1 RRGRAALPARTVPSE
16 PLSACSQTDGCCGSY
31 LTRWG
36 SKGDPG
42 TGGEPMLRRFHLL
55 AGATALAFALAAVG
69 GAAARSQADTLHI
82 AAAMVAANETPT
94 PKGDV
99 GSARGTFTATLTKSG
114 TGGEL
119 SWRLAFSNLS
129 GNAIAAHIHVG
140 AAGVAGPV
148 RVPLCAPCTSG
159 VTGTAT
165 ITAEVLD
172 AIMNGRA
179 YVNVH
184 TPTNP
189 AGEIRDQVG
198 ISASVKTTL
207 RAAQERPKPKG
218 KLAKAKGTFTAT
230 ITRTGTTGL
239 VSSVAYELVGEAFD
253 THHGNGAVAGGLFAG
268 SAVFFVGDTLIDR
281 MGGAK
286 RKDPAGAQ
294 AEGSPLAIVLGI
306 VLDGIPESLVL
317 GLTIVVSGSVSAAF
331 LVAVALSNIP
341 E

>member
-1 RRGRAALPARTVPSE
+1 MV
-16 PLSACSQTDGCCGSY
+16 
-31 LTRWG
+31 
-36 SKGDPG
+36 
-42 TGGEPMLRRFHLL
+42 RRFHLV
-55 AGATALAFALAAVG
+55 AGAAALAFALAAVG

-99 GSARGTFTATLTKSG
+99 SSARGVFTATLTKSG

-119 SWRLAFSNLS
+119 SWRLEFSNLT

-140 AAGVAGPV
+140 ASGVAGPV

-172 AIMNGRA
+172 AIQNGRA

-198 ISASVKTTL
+198 IAGSIKTTL

-218 KLAKAKGTFTAT
+218 KLARAKGTFTAT
-230 ITRTGTTGL
+230 VTRTGTTGVVTWRL
-239 VSSVAYELVGEAFD
+239 TFSKLSGRAIAAHIHSGARGKAGPVIVPLCAPCRSGASGRATVDASVLNALESGRTYVNVHTKKNLAGEIRGQVKV
-253 THHGNGAVAGGLFAG
+253 TG
-268 SAVFFVGDTLIDR
+268 
-281 MGGAK
+281 
-286 RKDPAGAQ
+286 
-294 AEGSPLAIVLGI
+294 
-306 VLDGIPESLVL
+306 
-317 GLTIVVSGSVSAAF
+317 
-331 LVAVALSNIP
+331 
-341 E
+341 

>member
-1 RRGRAALPARTVPSE
+1 
-16 PLSACSQTDGCCGSY
+16 
-31 LTRWG
+31 
-36 SKGDPG
+36 
-42 TGGEPMLRRFHLL
+42 MLRRFHLL
-55 AGATALAFALAAVG
+55 AGAAALAFALAAVG

-119 SWRLAFSNLS
+119 SWRLEFSNLT

-165 ITAEVLD
+165 ITAEVMD
-172 AIMNGRA
+172 AIQNGRA

-189 AGEIRDQVG
+189 AGEIRDQVE
-198 ISASVKTTL
+198 IAATVKTTL

-218 KLAKAKGTFTAT
+218 RLGKAKGSFTAT
-230 ITRTGTTGL
+230 VTRTGTTGVITWRL
-239 VSSVAYELVGEAFD
+239 TFSKLSGRAIAAHIPSGARGKAGPVIVPLCAPCRSGARGRATVAA
-253 THHGNGAVAGGLFAG
+253 
-268 SAVFFVGDTLIDR
+268 S
-281 MGGAK
+281 
-286 RKDPAGAQ
+286 
-294 AEGSPLAIVLGI
+294 
-306 VLDGIPESLVL
+306 VLDALESGGTYVNVHTKQNAAGEIRGQLPAVP
-317 GLTIVVSGSVSAAF
+317 LT
-331 LVAVALSNIP
+331 
-341 E
+341 

>member
-1 RRGRAALPARTVPSE
+1 
-16 PLSACSQTDGCCGSY
+16 
-31 LTRWG
+31 
-36 SKGDPG
+36 
-42 TGGEPMLRRFHLL
+42 MLRRFHLF
-55 AGATALAFALAAVG
+55 AGAAALAFALAAVG
-69 GAAARSQADTLHI
+69 GAAARGQADTLHI

-99 GSARGTFTATLTKSG
+99 SSARGAFTATLTKSG

-119 SWRLAFSNLS
+119 SWRLEFSNLT

-172 AIMNGRA
+172 AILNGRA

-189 AGEIRDQVG
+189 AGEIRDQVQ
-198 ISASVKTTL
+198 IAATVKTTL

-218 KLAKAKGTFTAT
+218 KLGKAKGTFSAT
-230 ITRTGTTGL
+230 VTRTGTNGVITWRLTFSKLSGRAIAAHIHSGARGKAGPVIVPL
-239 VSSVAYELVGEAFD
+239 CAPCRSGARGRATVSASVLNALES
-253 THHGNGAVAGGLFAG
+253 GASYVN
-268 SAVFFVGDTLIDR
+268 VHT
-281 MGGAK
+281 K
-286 RKDPAGAQ
+286 KNPAGEIRGQLPAV
-294 AEGSPLAIVLGI
+294 PL
-306 VLDGIPESLVL
+306 
-317 GLTIVVSGSVSAAF
+317 T
-331 LVAVALSNIP
+331 
-341 E
+341 